1 MTVTRG
7 ERGVM
12 QEDVHKSVDVS
23 RRQSWETLQAA
34 RQRWLRQPWQYSYRS
49 FVFSAK
55 GGRGW
60 EAKSWDEA
68 RGWAGN
74 HHCSWERGARG
85 MGTGGGGGAPGLPTL
100 VGTEVTLGAAA
111 IWPHERLLTLVFP
124 LFATSWSCRPGS
136 RTSCRIKRETSYR
149 KLTQKRRTPLTG
161 SCKHITRNK
170 HWSIITM
177 STTGMTES
185 RPRKMDEIL
194 DTSCCYKVNPISAFL
209 SHLLTSKHPTLHSTS
224 SRTHVWFLNLI
235 TLLINGIYIYLI
247 YL

>member
-1 MTVTRG
+1 MEPLLILKRVFQKRVLLPRRDMGRMTVTRG

-23 RRQSWETLQAA
+23 RRQSWETLHAA

-111 IWPHERLLTLVFP
+111 IRPHERLLTLVFP
-124 LFATSWSCRPGS
+124 LFATS
-136 RTSCRIKRETSYR
+136 
-149 KLTQKRRTPLTG
+149 
-161 SCKHITRNK
+161 
-170 HWSIITM
+170 
-177 STTGMTES
+177 
-185 RPRKMDEIL
+185 
-194 DTSCCYKVNPISAFL
+194 
-209 SHLLTSKHPTLHSTS
+209 
-224 SRTHVWFLNLI
+224 
-235 TLLINGIYIYLI
+235 
-247 YL
+247 